1 MKGGQPERVTLG
13 RFPAMTV
20 EQARKQATA
29 VNAEIEAGGNPAA
42 ARRAIRVE
50 QSFGEVF
57 DDFLKKK
64 RKRDGTPLGERT
76 KRDYSDVLRLYLEP
90 IKARK
95 LSQITRADIKAI
107 HTKVTKRSAA
117 QADAHLLSFLRFS
130 ATPRTWSYSKVPVPR
145 AASRKIIRHLVTA
158 SPKG

>member
-1 MKGGQPERVTLG
+1 MSGATHIAFSKERLLALPPPEVGKRATYHDTKIQGLQLRVSPSGVKTFSIYRRMKGGQPERVTLG

-64 RKRDGTPLGERT
+64 RKRDGT
-76 KRDYSDVLRLYLEP
+76 
-90 IKARK
+90 
-95 LSQITRADIKAI
+95 
-107 HTKVTKRSAA
+107 
-117 QADAHLLSFLRFS
+117 LLALMEN
-130 ATPRTWSYSKVPVPR
+130 
-145 AASRKIIRHLVTA
+145 
-158 SPKG
+158 